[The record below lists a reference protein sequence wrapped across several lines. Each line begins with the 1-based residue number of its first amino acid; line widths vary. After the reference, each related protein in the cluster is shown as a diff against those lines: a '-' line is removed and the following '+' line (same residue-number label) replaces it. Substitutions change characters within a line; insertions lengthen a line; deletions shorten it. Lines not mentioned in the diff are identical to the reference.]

1 MHGKQEERIWRII
14 IAQRLEL
21 THMRG
26 HCIETGTGIES
37 GCNEGKVYALTI
49 PQQYT
54 QSMGIC

>member
-1 MHGKQEERIWRII
+1 MHGEQEERMWRII
-14 IAQRLEL
+14 VAQRLEL

-37 GCNEGKVYALTI
+37 GCNEGEVMPSPALSSI
-49 PQQYT
+49 